1 MLRNLNQKIYVER
14 LKCEKYQTRILYLN
28 PVGMLREK
36 QQRLADYEE
45 KIRMLMSLRIKE
57 KRHALMLRVEQMK
70 RVSPREKIK
79 QGFSFVQNESGN
91 AVKSVADVKLKE
103 KITIFV
109 TDGQIDAEVIHIQKE
124 SYHGNEE

>member
-1 MLRNLNQKIYVER
+1 
-14 LKCEKYQTRILYLN
+14 
-28 PVGMLREK
+28 
-36 QQRLADYEE
+36 
-45 KIRMLMSLRIKE
+45 
-57 KRHALMLRVEQMK
+57 MLRVEQMK
-70 RVSPREKIK
+70 RVSPLEKLK